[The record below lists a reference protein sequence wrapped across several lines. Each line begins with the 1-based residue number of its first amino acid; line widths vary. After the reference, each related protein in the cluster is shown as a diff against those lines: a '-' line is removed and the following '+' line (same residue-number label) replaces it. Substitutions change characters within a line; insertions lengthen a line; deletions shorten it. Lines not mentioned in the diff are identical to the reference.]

1 MGQIFGGAGGNNEFE
16 SQARSAVIEGAKR
29 RSKLGGSGGMPPPGF
44 FFKIGVKW
52 CILRCPRAIFFFLA

>member
-29 RSKLGGSGGMPPPGF
+29 RSTLGGSGHA
-44 FFKIGVKW
+44 
-52 CILRCPRAIFFFLA
+52 PREFFFLNRGEMVHFKVS